1 MQYQNF
7 LKKQIEEMY
16 QLDAL
21 TGLYNRNRFMREYD
35 RLLDELEG
43 EEKRVSVMLADLDS
57 LKYINDNFGHGEGD
71 IAIHTVAQ
79 ALKNACPERAICAR
93 FGGDE
98 LIAVCTGM
106 VDPGEIDRKM
116 EEFLA
121 QYNRNA
127 GKPYTVA
134 ASLGVY
140 VTESTEDTTFE
151 ELLRKT
157 DSLMYMNKTKR
168 KQSLHLNADPK

>member
-1 MQYQNF
+1 
-7 LKKQIEEMY
+7 MY

-35 RLLDELEG
+35 HLI
-43 EEKRVSVMLADLDS
+43 EEFEQEERRVSVMLADLDS

-79 ALKNACPERAICAR
+79 ALKNACPERAVCAR

-116 EEFLA
+116 EEFLSR
-121 QYNRNA
+121 YNQNA

-140 VTESTEDTTFE
+140 VAEPTEDMTFE

-157 DSLMYMNKTKR
+157 DSLMYMNKAKR
-168 KQSLHLNADPK
+168 KQRLDLNQN